1 MENRT
6 AIGGGRMKNGT
17 HAGFWK
23 GETKLLKSTG
33 VIIGALQVKH
43 IGGQDAWVDE

>member
-1 MENRT
+1 
-6 AIGGGRMKNGT
+6 MKNGM

-23 GETKLLKSTG
+23 EETKLLKSTG